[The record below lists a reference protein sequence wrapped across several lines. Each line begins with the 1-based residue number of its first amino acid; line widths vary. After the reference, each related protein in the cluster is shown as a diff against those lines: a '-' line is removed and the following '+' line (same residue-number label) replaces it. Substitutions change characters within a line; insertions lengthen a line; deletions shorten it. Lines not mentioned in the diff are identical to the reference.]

1 MNFQMEYNSQKELM
15 VIAEY
20 GRNIQN
26 LIQFCKTIEK
36 EEERQQFAEQIVN
49 LMQQINPQ
57 SKNVAEYRL
66 KLWNHLFRIAN
77 YDIDV
82 KHPSGVQPTPE
93 DNVIKPQKV
102 EYPTKEKQFRHYGH
116 HVRLLIEK
124 AIGMEDGPIKEGFVE
139 NIASY
144 MKLAYRTWNPEH
156 YVSDEII
163 INDLKLLS
171 KGKLEV
177 SENSS
182 LDTLTSA
189 VRKRRKPSGS
199 NSRRDNGKNNYKKRR
214 R

>member
-26 LIQFCKTIEK
+26 LIQYCKTIEK
-36 EEERQQFAEQIVN
+36 DEDRQQFAEQVVN

-66 KLWNHLFRIAN
+66 KLWNHLFRIAD

-82 KHPSGVQPTPE
+82 KHPSGVQPTPG
-93 DNVIKPQKV
+93 DNTIKPTRV
-102 EYPTKEKQFRHYGH
+102 EYPTKEKEFRHYGH

-124 AIGMEDGPIKEGFVE
+124 AISMEEGPIKEGFVE

-189 VRKRRKPSGS
+189 VRKRRKSSSSTG
-199 NSRRDNGKNNYKKRR
+199 RRDNNKNNYKKRR

>member
-1 MNFQMEYNSQKELM
+1 MEYNSQKEHM
-15 VIAEY
+15 VIPEY

-26 LIQFCKTIEK
+26 LINYAKTIEDEK
-36 EEERQQFAEQIVN
+36 QRQQFAEQVVD

-57 SKNVAEYRL
+57 SKNVAEYRN
-66 KLWNHLFRIAN
+66 KLWNHLFRIAE
-77 YDIDV
+77 YEIDV
-82 KHPSGVQPTPE
+82 KHPSGTNPTQK
-93 DNVIKPQKV
+93 DQVIKPQKV
-102 EYPTKEKQFRHYGH
+102 EYPTKEKEFRHYGH

-124 AIGMEDGPIKEGFVE
+124 AIEMEDGPVKEGFVE

-163 INDLKLLS
+163 LNDLKLLS

-189 VRKRRKPSGS
+189 VKRKRKSSSHRDSGKS
-199 NSRRDNGKNNYKKRR
+199 NYKKRR
-214 R
+214 RR

>member
-1 MNFQMEYNSQKELM
+1 MNFQMEYNSQKERM

-26 LIQFCKTIEK
+26 LIEFAKAIEND
-36 EEERQQFAEQIVN
+36 EERQNFAEQVVN

-57 SKNVAEYRL
+57 SKNVADYRF
-66 KLWNHLFRIAN
+66 KLWSHLFRIAD
-77 YDIDV
+77 YDINV
-82 KHPSGVQPTPE
+82 KHPSGIQPKKG
-93 DNVIKPQKV
+93 DDAIKPHKV
-102 EYPTKEKQFRHYGH
+102 DYPTKEKEFRHYGH

-124 AIGMEDGPIKEGFVE
+124 AIGMEEGPIKEGLVE

-163 INDLKLLS
+163 LNDLKLLS

-182 LDTLTSA
+182 IDTLTSA
-189 VRKRRKPSGS
+189 VRKRKKPT
-199 NSRRDNGKNNYKKRR
+199 NPRDKGKNNFKSRR
-214 R
+214 RR

>member
-1 MNFQMEYNSQKELM
+1 MEYNSQKERM
-15 VIAEY
+15 IISEY

-26 LIQFCKTIEK
+26 LINYAKTIEK
-36 EEERQQFAEQIVN
+36 DEERQQFAEQVVN

-66 KLWNHLFRIAN
+66 KLWSHFFRIAE
-77 YDIDV
+77 YDINV
-82 KHPSGVQPTPE
+82 KHPSGTQPTME
-93 DNVIKPQKV
+93 DNTSSPQKV
-102 EYPTKEKQFRHYGH
+102 EYPTKEKDFRHYGH

-124 AIGMEDGPIKEGFVE
+124 AISMEEGVIKEGFVE

-163 INDLKLLS
+163 LNDLKLLS
-171 KGKLEV
+171 KGQLEV

-189 VRKRRKPSGS
+189 VRKKRKHSNHRDGGKSGKS
-199 NSRRDNGKNNYKKRR
+199 NYKGRR
-214 R
+214 RR

>member
-1 MNFQMEYNSQKELM
+1 MEYNSQKEHM
-15 VIAEY
+15 VISEY

-26 LIQFCKTIEK
+26 LIAYAKTIEK
-36 EEERQQFAEQIVN
+36 DEERQEFAEQVVN

-57 SKNVAEYRL
+57 SKNVAEYKL
-66 KLWNHLFRIAN
+66 KLWSHFFRIAD
-77 YDIDV
+77 YDINV
-82 KHPSGVQPTPE
+82 KHPSGVQPLKSDE
-93 DNVIKPQKV
+93 VIKPQKV
-102 EYPTKEKQFRHYGH
+102 EYPTKEKEFRHYGH
-116 HVRLLIEK
+116 NVRLLIEK
-124 AIGMEDGPIKEGFVE
+124 AIGMEEGPIKEGFVE

-163 INDLKLLS
+163 LNDLKLLS
-171 KGKLEV
+171 NGKLEV

-189 VRKRRKPSGS
+189 VRKRRKPSS
-199 NSRRDNGKNNYKKRR
+199 HSGKGGKGGKSNYKGKRR